1 MSKYQVGV
9 TPYTTLEMVA
19 GSSGVTAYLLCL
31 DCGELWTDIAGRLD
45 IIQLDHML
53 PCPAGRRAR
62 ERDEK
67 WRRENP
73 NHISAFL
80 SGMGMV
86 VRDS

>member
-9 TPYTTLEMVA
+9 TQYTTLEMVA
-19 GSSGVTAYLLCL
+19 GTSGVTAYLLCL
-31 DCGELWTDIAGRLD
+31 DCGELWTDIAGKLD

-53 PCPAGRRAR
+53 PCPASKRAR

-73 NHISAFL
+73 NHVSTL
-80 SGMGMV
+80 YSGMGV
-86 VRDS
+86 GVRRS